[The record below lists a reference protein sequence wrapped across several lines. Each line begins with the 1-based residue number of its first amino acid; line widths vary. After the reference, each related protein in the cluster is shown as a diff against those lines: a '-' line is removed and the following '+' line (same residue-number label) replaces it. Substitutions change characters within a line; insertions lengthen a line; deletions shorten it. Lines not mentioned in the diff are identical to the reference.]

1 MFSQSRPSLPKQTYT
16 FYVYLFKG
24 RTVPRKS
31 QTAKLKADSADPYLR
46 VRHLLVRGHIRPG
59 ARASEASLAK
69 HLNVS
74 RTPVREAIH
83 RLLAEGL
90 LVADGGGARPRIAA
104 APGSVADAEDLYQ
117 AVGALDGIVARR
129 VDRLSLAARKSLA
142 AEMRAR
148 HAAFRDAIHGR
159 ALDYDVVFQRHK
171 AFHTALH
178 DACAG
183 PTLRAMID
191 LFQPRLDRYEWLYAH
206 FMAPNVNATLVEHA
220 AILRAVAAGDGRAAE
235 RAVRANAFNG
245 GARLVKALESI
256 ARTDEG
262 IYRDRT

>member
-1 MFSQSRPSLPKQTYT
+1 MADQTYT
-16 FYVYLFKG
+16 FYVYVYKG
-24 RTVPRKS
+24 DLTVPRKS
-31 QTAKLKADSADPYLR
+31 PAAKLQADSADPYLR

-59 ARASEASLAK
+59 TRASESSLAA

-74 RTPVREAIH
+74 RTPVREAIR

-104 APGSVADAEDLYQ
+104 APVGTADAEDLYQ

-129 VDRLSLAARKSLA
+129 LDRLSLAARKSLA

-148 HAAFRDAIHGR
+148 HSAFRQATRGR
-159 ALDYDVVFQRHK
+159 VLDYDVIFQRHK

-191 LFQPRLDRYEWLYAH
+191 FFQPRLDRYEWLYAH
-206 FMAPNVNATLVEHA
+206 FMAPNLNATLVEHT
-220 AILRAVAAGDGRAAE
+220 AILRAVAAGDGKAAE

-245 GARLVKALESI
+245 GARLVKALEAI

-262 IYRDRT
+262 TYRDET